1 MMKIPLRE
9 RRRQETALEIQRA
22 TLMLAREHGFDHVTT
37 EAIAERAGI
46 SPRTFFNYYTN
57 KEDAV
62 VGHPPGFPEEARAA
76 FAEGRGPL
84 QEAVHALLR
93 AHLDQLEVQQDV
105 ILGIGDLWREN
116 GRVRWLLDTRMEAM
130 SSELAVSIG
139 RRLPELGPGVHEG
152 LAEWIIRT
160 AGLSIKLW
168 AKGGADSL
176 TEALEI
182 VWSERLEVARLLV
195 S

>member
-1 MMKIPLRE
+1 MTVSLRE
-9 RRRQETALEIQRA
+9 RRRQQTARDIQMTALRLSAEKG
-22 TLMLAREHGFDHVTT
+22 LENVTT
-37 EAIAERAGI
+37 EEISAAAGI
-46 SPRTFFNYYTN
+46 STRTFFNYYTN